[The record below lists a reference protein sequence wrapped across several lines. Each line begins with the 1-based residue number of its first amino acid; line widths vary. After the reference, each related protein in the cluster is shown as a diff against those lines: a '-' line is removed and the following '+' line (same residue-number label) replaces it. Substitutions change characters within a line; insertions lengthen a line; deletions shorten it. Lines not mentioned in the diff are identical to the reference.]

1 MLLSGTFLPF
11 ATKRVPLSVNRTNQS
26 FKMIAQ
32 TPNIINK
39 RILQIAVPSIISNI
53 TVPLLGLI
61 DVTIVGHLGAAAYI
75 GAIAVGGMLFNI
87 IYWIF
92 GFLRMGTSGM
102 TSQAYG
108 KHDLDEVARLL
119 LRSVGVGLLIAII
132 LVALQYPIRKLAFTF
147 IQTTEEVERLATL
160 YFRICIWGAP
170 AMLGLYG
177 FAGWFIGMQN
187 SRFPMY
193 IAITQNIVNIAASLC
208 FVYLF
213 HMKVAGVAW
222 GTLTAQYAGF
232 LMALL
237 LWRRYYGGLK
247 KHVAWHEVLKKEA
260 MLRFFQ
266 VNRDIFLRT
275 LCLVIV
281 TLFFTSAGAAQGEIV
296 LAVNTLLM
304 QLFTLFSYIMDGFA
318 YSGEALVGKY
328 VGANNQPALYR
339 TVRQFLI
346 WCVGLSTG
354 FTLLYF
360 FGGKS
365 FLGLLTNEISVIREA
380 ENYFYWVLAIP
391 LTGFAAFLWDG
402 IFIGATATRQM
413 FYSMLVASSSF
424 FLVYYSLHEWM
435 GNHALWL
442 AFIVYLSLRG
452 IMQAA
457 LSRKILYQ
465 S

>member
-237 LWRRYYGGLK
+237 LWRRYYGRLK

-328 VGANNQPALYR
+328 VGANNRLALYR
-339 TVRQFLI
+339 TVRQLFI
-346 WCVGLSTG
+346 WGVGLSTG

-365 FLGLLTNEISVIREA
+365 FLGLLTNETSVIREA
-380 ENYFYWVLAIP
+380 GNYFYWVLAIP

-413 FYSMLVASSSF
+413 FYSMLVASGSF

-452 IMQAA
+452 IMQAT

>member
-132 LVALQYPIRKLAFTF
+132 LVTLQYPIRKLAFTF

-296 LAVNTLLM
+296 LAVNTLRM

-339 TVRQFLI
+339 TVRQLFI
-346 WCVGLSTG
+346 WGVGLSTG

-413 FYSMLVASSSF
+413 FYSMLVASGSF